1 MACMKLPVKEANK
14 LLRRLNE
21 EQVNSATLFPGY
33 KGVAESLYER
43 SLWDKPE
50 RANYWVNP

>member
-1 MACMKLPVKEANK
+1 MACIKLPVNEAK
-14 LLRRLNE
+14 RLLRLLNH

-33 KGVAESLYER
+33 KGVAESLNER
-43 SLWDKPE
+43 IFWDKSE